1 MPLFFFSGI
10 RTYLA
15 RKQYKKLYIAQK
27 TSAVQLQ
34 KGKFMYSV
42 LLAVRIFVR

>member
-1 MPLFFFSGI
+1 MF
-10 RTYLA
+10 LA

-34 KGKFMYSV
+34 KGKFFTDI
-42 LLAVRIFVR
+42 LLTVEMFM